1 MAERVKGSGMRES
14 LSARL
19 DQLRREYELGQAQL
33 RELVEREAALRET
46 LLRISGAVLVLEELL
61 DTDPVEVEEQPA
73 GTPLSVP

>member
-1 MAERVKGSGMRES
+1 MAERVKGTEMRES
-14 LSARL
+14 MTARL

-46 LLRISGAVLVLEELL
+46 LLRISGAILVLEELL
-61 DTDPVEVEEQPA
+61 DSGSVEVEQPA